1 MAIAEFL
8 FVLTE
13 LPAEPVALA
22 PDGPNV
28 NRSRKWLSDGRKILV
43 QHDQNAAVTSEP
55 VTLLDVADVSPAAI
69 AVVAA
74 LDADVAPLPGG
85 AQIHHIG
92 ATALPSGHTKG
103 DVDVNV
109 RVDEAGFAAVVDILS
124 ARFAVAQPENWTPT
138 FASFS
143 AGGYALPLG
152 IQVTAIGSP
161 DDFLLTLRDRMR
173 ADPELLRRY
182 DELKVV
188 SAAGG
193 AQAYWE
199 AKDRFLQALR
209 QA

>member
-1 MAIAEFL
+1 
-8 FVLTE
+8 
-13 LPAEPVALA
+13 
-22 PDGPNV
+22 
-28 NRSRKWLSDGRKILV
+28 
-43 QHDQNAAVTSEP
+43 VTVERVP
-55 VTLLDVADVSPAAI
+55 LLDVSDVSPTAT

-74 LDADVAPLPGG
+74 FEADAGPLPGG
-85 AQIHHIG
+85 AEIHHIG

-109 RVDEAGFAAVVDILS
+109 RVDEAHFAALVDLFS
-124 ARFAVAQPENWTPT
+124 ARFAVAQPENWTPS

-161 DDFLLTLRDRMR
+161 DDFLLALRDRMR

-182 DELKVV
+182 DEVKVA

>member
-1 MAIAEFL
+1 MI
-8 FVLTE
+8 
-13 LPAEPVALA
+13 
-22 PDGPNV
+22 
-28 NRSRKWLSDGRKILV
+28 K
-43 QHDQNAAVTSEP
+43 EP
-55 VTLLDVADVSPAAI
+55 VTLLDVAGVSPIAT

-74 LDADVAPLPGG
+74 FEADVDLLPGG
-85 AQIHHIG
+85 AEIHHIG

-109 RVDEAGFAAVVDILS
+109 RVDEAYFAALVDIFS
-124 ARFAVAQPENWTPT
+124 ARFAVTQPENWTST

-152 IQVTAIGSP
+152 IQLTVIGSS
-161 DDFLLTLRDRMR
+161 DDFLLALRDRMR

-182 DELKVV
+182 DELKVA
-188 SAAGG
+188 SAASG

>member
-1 MAIAEFL
+1 MTGER
-8 FVLTE
+8 V
-13 LPAEPVALA
+13 P
-22 PDGPNV
+22 
-28 NRSRKWLSDGRKILV
+28 
-43 QHDQNAAVTSEP
+43 
-55 VTLLDVADVSPAAI
+55 LLDVADVSPTAS

-74 LDADVAPLPGG
+74 FEADVSPLPGG
-85 AQIHHIG
+85 AEIHHIG

-109 RVDEAGFAAVVDILS
+109 RVDEAHFAALVEFFA
-124 ARFAVAQPENWTPT
+124 ARFAVAQPENWTPS

-161 DDFLLTLRDRMR
+161 DDFLLALRDRMR

-182 DELKVV
+182 DELKVA